1 VRTFKSL
8 SEREILAL
16 AISLEEEDARIYDD
30 FAEGLQ
36 ANYPATAETLRQMRG
51 EEDGHRHRLI
61 EHFRQQFGEHIPLI
75 RRQDVKGFVQR
86 RPTWL
91 VRPLGLKAVR
101 KQIEEMELET
111 KRFYARAAAQASDAG
126 VRQLLGDLAEE
137 ERRHQTLAE
146 ELETERRTS
155 GAEEDEAR
163 TQKRL
168 FVLQVIQPGLA
179 GLMDGSVSTLA
190 PLFAAAFATREP
202 RDALLV
208 GLAASLGAGI
218 SMGFAEALSDDGSLT
233 GRGRPLIRGVVCGL
247 MTALGGLGHSLP
259 YLIPDFN
266 VATTVAF
273 AVVAVELGVISYIRH
288 YYMDTP
294 LLSAIFQVGV
304 GGVLVFLTGILIGSS

>member
-1 VRTFKSL
+1 MRTFKSL

-36 ANYPATAETLRQMRG
+36 ADYPATAQSLRQMRA

-61 EHFRQQFGEHIPLI
+61 ELYRRQFGEHIPLI

-91 VRPLGLKAVR
+91 VRPLGLNAVR
-101 KQIEEMELET
+101 KQIAEMELET
-111 KRFYARAAAQASDAG
+111 KRFYTRAVEQTTDAG

-137 ERRHQTLAE
+137 ERRHQAFAE
-146 ELETERRTS
+146 ELESQHRAS
-155 GAEEDEAR
+155 GAEEDEATTR
-163 TQKRL
+163 KRL

-190 PLFAAAFATREP
+190 PLFAAAFATRNPKE
-202 RDALLV
+202 AFLV

-233 GRGRPLIRGVVCGL
+233 GRGRPWMRGLVCGL
-247 MTALGGLGHSLP
+247 MTALGGLGHTLP
-259 YLIPDFN
+259 YLIPHFN
-266 VATTVAF
+266 VATAVAV
-273 AVVAVELGVISYIRH
+273 AVVAAELGVISYIRH
-288 YYMDTP
+288 HYMDTP
-294 LLSAIFQVGV
+294 LLSAIFQVVV